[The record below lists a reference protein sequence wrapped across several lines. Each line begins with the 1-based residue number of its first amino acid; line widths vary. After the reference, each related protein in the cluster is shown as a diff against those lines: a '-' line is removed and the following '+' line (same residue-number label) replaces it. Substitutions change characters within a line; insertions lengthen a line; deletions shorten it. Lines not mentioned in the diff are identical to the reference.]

1 MRVLITGGAGFI
13 GSHLA
18 EAYVSRGDD
27 VYIIDDLSTGSL
39 DNIKHIQSHETYRN
53 QLYVTVDSVMNYEKM
68 LELVGTCDVVFH
80 LAAAV
85 GVQYILDNPLSSI
98 ITNVRGTE
106 TVLELCNKF
115 RKPVLIAS
123 TSEVYGKRIDAPLAE
138 TDDCIY
144 GPSTKSRWSY
154 AAAKLIDEFT
164 ALAYHRSKKLSVV
177 IVRLFN
183 TVGPRQTGTYGM
195 VLPRFVQQALENSP
209 ITVYGDGSQS
219 RTFTHVKD
227 VVAALQLLSE
237 TRQANGEVINIGGM
251 EEISILE
258 LARRVKAKLGS
269 SSEIKIVP
277 YAEAYPKDFDDMMRR
292 VPSTT
297 KLKRLIS
304 SVPEMDLDRILDDVI
319 AYYRMSKRV

>member
-53 QLYVTVDSVMNYEKM
+53 QLYVTVDSVMNHDKM
-68 LELVGTCDVVFH
+68 LELVGTCDLVFH

-115 RKPVLIAS
+115 RKPVLLAS
-123 TSEVYGKRIDAPLAE
+123 TSEVYGKRIDAPLVE

-183 TVGPRQTGTYGM
+183 TVGPRQTGRYGM
-195 VLPRFVQQALENSP
+195 VLPRFVQQALGNNP

-219 RTFTHVKD
+219 RTFTHVED
-227 VVAALQLLSE
+227 VVAALQLLTE
-237 TRQANGEVINIGGM
+237 TPQANGEVINIGGV

-258 LARRVKAKLGS
+258 LARRVKAKLAS
-269 SSEIKIVP
+269 SSEIKLVP

-292 VPSTT
+292 VPSIA
-297 KLKRLIS
+297 KLKGLIN